1 MLTEHSSLSVS
12 YQNVCCNHFYIHDN
26 PTVHCV
32 CVAVSADARPTE
44 AEREL
49 WEQVNK
55 VLMEAMSVLED
66 LQSYSGA
73 GEAIRQVSL

>member
-1 MLTEHSSLSVS
+1 MSEGVT
-12 YQNVCCNHFYIHDN
+12 NA
-26 PTVHCV
+26 
-32 CVAVSADARPTE
+32 AVFTDAQPTE

-55 VLMEAMSVLED
+55 VLQEAMSVLED

-73 GEAIRQVSL
+73 GEAIRQVSVWVYI